1 MRGVVWC
8 LLCVPLAAL
17 AGEILDSSA
26 ILDDGVYTL
35 TLTARIDA
43 PPAIVQQL
51 ITDYDRLT
59 EINSSLTESR
69 VVMEHSPVKHRVH
82 TVIQAC
88 ILFFCR
94 SVTQVQDITRDTDG
108 HIEALILPAL
118 SDFRQGSAR
127 WDLDAAGNGTTMH
140 FSATLEPSF
149 WVPPLIGTLVI
160 RGTVKRSA
168 FDAAVRIEEL
178 ALAAIAEKEAAI
190 AIEANE
196 PTD

>member
-94 SVTQVQDITRDTDG
+94 SVTQVQDITRDTNG

-149 WVPPLIGTLVI
+149 WVPPLIGPWLFEHQLI
-160 RGTVKRSA
+160 RE
-168 FDAAVRIEEL
+168 VREST
-178 ALAAIAEKEAAI
+178 AIMESRAREAGA
-190 AIEANE
+190 
-196 PTD
+196 P

>member
-1 MRGVVWC
+1 MRGVVLC
-8 LLCVPLAAL
+8 LLCMPLAAL

-26 ILDDGVYTL
+26 NLDDGVYTL
-35 TLTARIDA
+35 TLMARIDA
-43 PPAIVQQL
+43 PPAIVQRL

-69 VVMEHSPVKHRVH
+69 VILEYSPVKHRVH

-94 SVTQVQDITRDTDG
+94 RVTQVQDITRDANG
-108 HIEALILPAL
+108 HIEALILPTL

-127 WDLDAAGNGTTMH
+127 WELVAAGNGTTMH

-149 WVPPLIGTLVI
+149 WVPPLIGPWLFEHQLI
-160 RGTVKRSA
+160 REFRES
-168 FDAAVRIEEL
+168 
-178 ALAAIAEKEAAI
+178 I
-190 AIEANE
+190 AIIEARARE
-196 PTD
+196 AGAP